1 MVKATGKKLW
11 RRTVE
16 VLFRQLICHKWGGN
30 FLWVSVD
37 HIPGSLNDEAKYD
50 NEGDRP
56 DWHNIVTDDMKYSS
70 TALRRFIDQ
79 GAKMMEALSCV
90 YDEDTLARTLLGTE
104 VLTRSAQKA
113 RSANK
118 ATPLSAGAVNDIVI
132 KTAGGGGDDGDDD
145 DGDDDDEEEEG
156 DVNSASANML
166 SRHSGGN
173 SGVGGGAPADGNAA
187 SRTSNADADAVQPDA
202 PPVRDGVV
210 GKVETLTADLK
221 ALRISKS
228 KKSFSKKEKKKI
240 GHLHYETAQILR
252 EGGDEIAANPKDG
265 GRPMYFVRVA
275 KSLGG
280 KSKST
285 VSRGAAAATSFLKK
299 CWDLFAE
306 IASLIRTTRKLSA
319 AEEDTLLELIDD
331 FLKAYEDINA
341 SITIKVHMLVHLF
354 LFLAEYGPPGLFAE
368 DSIESGHAV
377 INQLTR
383 RYAPLDEERRIKQIL
398 RAWKARKIVRGQDE
412 KKKKKAEAAAG
423 SGTGSKK
430 RKRKQG
436 SGEGDGSAIEEAT
449 VKAIGRCIG
458 ILTEIGDSN
467 DDGSDPDPRQM
478 EIPRE
483 LYRCGHC
490 SEQLEEDKQVPVCFR
505 ELHDLLYHT
514 ATEDKHYAKKAK
526 T

>member
-1 MVKATGKKLW
+1 MRLLA
-11 RRTVE
+11 
-16 VLFRQLICHKWGGN
+16 N
-30 FLWVSVD
+30 VD
-37 HIPGSLNDEAKYD
+37 RVFEA
-50 NEGDRP
+50 
-56 DWHNIVTDDMKYSS
+56 II
-70 TALRRFIDQ
+70 AAQ
-79 GAKMMEALSCV
+79 G
-90 YDEDTLARTLLGTE
+90 
-104 VLTRSAQKA
+104 
-113 RSANK
+113 
-118 ATPLSAGAVNDIVI
+118 
-132 KTAGGGGDDGDDD
+132 
-145 DGDDDDEEEEG
+145 
-156 DVNSASANML
+156 
-166 SRHSGGN
+166 
-173 SGVGGGAPADGNAA
+173 
-187 SRTSNADADAVQPDA
+187 DAVTNE
-202 PPVRDGVV
+202 
-210 GKVETLTADLK
+210 VE
-221 ALRISKS
+221 
-228 KKSFSKKEKKKI
+228 KI
-240 GHLHYETAQILR
+240 YAQH
-252 EGGDEIAANPKDG
+252 
-265 GRPMYFVRVA
+265 
-275 KSLGG
+275 
-280 KSKST
+280 
-285 VSRGAAAATSFLKK
+285 KK

>member
-118 ATPLSAGAVNDIVI
+118 ATPLSVGAVNDIVI

-173 SGVGGGAPADGNAA
+173 SGVGGGAPADGSAA

-285 VSRGAAAATSFLKK
+285 VSRGAAAATSFLQKQSVGS
-299 CWDLFAE
+299 DA
-306 IASLIRTTRKLSA
+306 TVSA
-319 AEEDTLLELIDD
+319 AVEKKVAAGMDNVMVTFDSKLRQLIVPDEGDQLAISEIVGSDNKVLQLNRLLAKTTGFLMVKPGFSLAKATDSDLPSFVVSREKLMVEGNQKLRRTFRVKSISEVICSQNSTKSLMRSPSEQPRMLLFCFKKLTLI
-331 FLKAYEDINA
+331 
-341 SITIKVHMLVHLF
+341 S
-354 LFLAEYGPPGLFAE
+354 
-368 DSIESGHAV
+368 
-377 INQLTR
+377 
-383 RYAPLDEERRIKQIL
+383 IL
-398 RAWKARKIVRGQDE
+398 RHHLE
-412 KKKKKAEAAAG
+412 
-423 SGTGSKK
+423 
-430 RKRKQG
+430 
-436 SGEGDGSAIEEAT
+436 
-449 VKAIGRCIG
+449 
-458 ILTEIGDSN
+458 N
-467 DDGSDPDPRQM
+467 HFHPRQ
-478 EIPRE
+478 
-483 LYRCGHC
+483 L
-490 SEQLEEDKQVPVCFR
+490 SLAD
-505 ELHDLLYHT
+505 
-514 ATEDKHYAKKAK
+514 
-526 T
+526 